1 MCGGNLTI
9 ENDERVCTC
18 TFCGT
23 QQTVPSLDNDK
34 KIKLFERANRLR
46 SMSEFDKAYGVYES
60 IVEEFN
66 EEAEAYW
73 GLVLCK
79 YGIEYVDDVNG
90 SKVPTCHRSS
100 FESVLEDS
108 NFEMAL
114 EYADVIAQSVYR
126 NEAKAI
132 ERLRRDII
140 EVSQKQAPYDIFI
153 CYKETDENGGR
164 TIDSVIAQDVYDEL
178 TSKGYTVFFSRISLE
193 DKLGVEYEPYIFSA
207 LHSAKIML
215 AFGTKYEY
223 YNAVWVKNEWS
234 RFLKLISQGE
244 KKTLIPC
251 FKELDI
257 EDMPTEFRRLQ
268 AQDMGKVGATQDLL
282 RGIEKILGIKKV
294 ESAPTQTF
302 AQSASPTVDNYLKR
316 VSDFLEEKDWQSV
329 NTYCEKILDADFSNA
344 NAYLGKYLAEHRV
357 SSLDELANI
366 GVINTNSV
374 SYRSIQKYGDD
385 SLKESVKNA
394 INLNKYNK
402 AMALY
407 NQGSYIESAEAFKK
421 ISEYRDSMDF
431 YNSSIEK
438 QNEIEYN
445 EGLDNYKKHNYEKAM
460 EIFENILDYKDSRN
474 LYNKSIEE
482 NREAI
487 YNLGVSLL
495 KNGNYKDAFDKL
507 SILGD
512 YKDSRELSNQANK
525 LYSEKLEK
533 DRIYTE
539 AIKHE
544 KSNTYNGYI
553 VAYEAFKSIS
563 GYLDSD
569 VRSKNCISNA
579 RNCLIAKKRSI
590 ENEKNNLSTKG
601 SSGKG
606 LLVAAIVLL
615 FFGGFLFSLILFY
628 LHFKNRRPNTTNPA
642 QVKQRK
648 KEIDIEIKEIDRKLL
663 DLDNLAKSTGVNYS
677 SLQNALAY
685 GKNINAPMQG
695 QILRVYVSVGQTV
708 KKGDVLMVL
717 EAMKMQNDIVAPKS
731 GIIADVNVS
740 QNQYVHSGQV
750 LCVIN

>member
-1 MCGGNLTI
+1 MAILKCKMCGGNLTI

-79 YGIEYVDDVNG
+79 YGIEYVDDING

-100 FESVLEDS
+100 FESVLDDS

-126 NEAKAI
+126 TEAKAI
-132 ERLRRDII
+132 EKLRKDII
-140 EVSQKQAPYDIFI
+140 EVSQKQSPYDIFI

-178 TSKGYTVFFSRISLE
+178 VNKGYTVFFSRISLE

-251 FKELDI
+251 FKELEI

-268 AQDMGKVGATQDLL
+268 AQDMGKVGAIQDLL
-282 RGIEKILGIKKV
+282 RGIEKILGTKKV
-294 ESAPTQTF
+294 ESAQAQTF

-316 VSDFLEEKDWQSV
+316 VSDFLDENDWQ
-329 NTYCEKILDADFSNA
+329 NAINYCEKVLDADFSNA

-357 SSLDELANI
+357 SSLDELSNI

-385 SLKESVKNA
+385 SLKDSLKNA
-394 INLNKYNK
+394 ISLNKYNK

-407 NQGSYIESAEAFKK
+407 NQGSYVESAEAFKK

-460 EIFENILDYKDSRN
+460 EIFNNILDYKDSRE

-487 YNLGVSLL
+487 YNQGVSLL
-495 KNGNYKDAFDKL
+495 ESENYKSASDKF

-512 YKDSRELSNQANK
+512 YKDSRELCNKANK
-525 LYSEKLEK
+525 LYSENLEK
-533 DRIYTE
+533 EKIYNE
-539 AIKHE
+539 AVNSTKA
-544 KSNTYNGYI
+544 NTYEGFMS
-553 VAYEAFKSIS
+553 AYKGFKSIP
-563 GYLDSD
+563 GFLDANEK
-569 VRSKNCISNA
+569 SKNCLFNA
-579 RNCLIAKKRSI
+579 RNCLLAKKRSL
-590 ENEKNNLSTKG
+590 EDEKNKLSAKG

-606 LLVAAIVLL
+606 LVIAAIVLL
-615 FFGGFLFSLILFY
+615 FFGGAIISLILLY
-628 LHFKNRRPNTTNPA
+628 LHSKNKTPNTINPA
-642 QVKQRK
+642 QAKQRK
-648 KEIDIEIKEIDRKLL
+648 KQIDVEIKDIDRKLL
-663 DLDNLAKSTGVNYS
+663 ELENL
-677 SLQNALAY
+677 
-685 GKNINAPMQG
+685 IN
-695 QILRVYVSVGQTV
+695 
-708 KKGDVLMVL
+708 
-717 EAMKMQNDIVAPKS
+717 
-731 GIIADVNVS
+731 S
-740 QNQYVHSGQV
+740 QRA
-750 LCVIN
+750 